1 MKKLFIG
8 LFLLIMGT
16 SLVACNKDNSFGN
29 SESEVGSEFVN
40 AYVTSGLGAVGMLE
54 NDTVVDE
61 KKDNKSNEVVD
72 NNNTTNPN
80 DDVINNF
87 LELETLISTQL
98 VKNEVERIVDSEY
111 EFRQSVTL
119 KMVDGTDRT
128 YLFYYNEYIVEKD
141 YDEQESVIK
150 GIIEVDNE
158 VYNIIGEREV
168 EDGEI
173 EEEFRITDNSNSY
186 VIVELENEADEESF
200 SYKKYVNNRLV
211 SEFEYEREEEGFGS
225 ETEIKQMTNGI
236 IYEYEILERGKQ
248 SLIKCEIKENRT
260 VRTVKFRILVDDLG
274 NRTYEYVK

>member
-54 NDTVVDE
+54 NDTVVAE
-61 KKDNKSNEVVD
+61 MKDNKNNEVVD
-72 NNNTTNPN
+72 NNTTNTN

-87 LELETLISTQL
+87 LELETLISTKL
-98 VKNEVERIVDSEY
+98 VKNEVERLVDGEY

-119 KMVDGTDRT
+119 KMIDGTDRI

-141 YDEQESVIK
+141 HDEQESVIK

-158 VYNIIGEREV
+158 VYDIIGEREV

-186 VIVELENEADEESF
+186 VIVELENEVDEESF

-211 SEFEYEREEEGFGS
+211 SEFEYEREDEGFGS

-260 VRTVKFRILVDDLG
+260 VKTVKFRILVDESG

>member
-29 SESEVGSEFVN
+29 NESEVGSEFVN

-54 NDTVVDE
+54 NDTVVAE

-72 NNNTTNPN
+72 NNTTNPN

-98 VKNEVERIVDSEY
+98 VKNEVERLVDGEY

-119 KMVDGTDRT
+119 KMIDGTDRI

-141 YDEQESVIK
+141 HDEQESVIK
-150 GIIEVDNE
+150 GIIEVDKE
-158 VYNIIGEREV
+158 VYDIIGEREV

-186 VIVELENEADEESF
+186 VIVELENEVDEESF

-211 SEFEYEREEEGFGS
+211 SEFEYEREDEGFGS

-236 IYEYEILERGKQ
+236 IYEYEILERGKH

-260 VRTVKFRILVDDLG
+260 VKTVKFRILVDESG

>member
-98 VKNEVERIVDSEY
+98 VKNEVERLVDSEY

-119 KMVDGTDRT
+119 KMIDGTERI
-128 YLFYYNEYIVEKD
+128 YLFYYNEYIVEKERN
-141 YDEQESVIK
+141 EQESVIK
-150 GIIEVDNE
+150 GIIEVDKE
-158 VYNIIGEREV
+158 VYDIIGEREV

-186 VIVELENEADEESF
+186 VIVELENEVDEESF

-211 SEFEYEREEEGFGS
+211 SEFEYEREDEGFGS